1 MKLHSIQIFED
12 RKVRT
17 VWDESA
23 EEWYFSVVDVVG
35 ILTDSV
41 APTVYWRK
49 LKQRLKQEGNETV
62 TNCHGLKL
70 KAADGKMRMTDVVD
84 TEQLFRLIQS
94 IPSPKA
100 EPFKIWIANVA
111 KQRLDQMQDPE
122 LSIDQAIYDYRRL
135 GYSENWI
142 NQRIRS
148 IEVRKALTDEWRRG
162 GMNEGVQFATL
173 TDIIT
178 RQWSGKSTRE
188 YKHYKG
194 LRKENLRDNMTN
206 IELALNTLAEAS
218 ATELSKDKNPNG
230 YKENAAIA
238 QKGGDVAKAARDKL
252 ESQLG
257 RSVISS
263 AKASDY
269 ILPSN
274 IKPIEMS
281 DKDAELDPTE

>member
-1 MKLHSIQIFED
+1 
-12 RKVRT
+12 
-17 VWDESA
+17 
-23 EEWYFSVVDVVG
+23 
-35 ILTDSV
+35 
-41 APTVYWRK
+41 
-49 LKQRLKQEGNETV
+49 
-62 TNCHGLKL
+62 
-70 KAADGKMRMTDVVD
+70 
-84 TEQLFRLIQS
+84 
-94 IPSPKA
+94 
-100 EPFKIWIANVA
+100 
-111 KQRLDQMQDPE
+111 
-122 LSIDQAIYDYRRL
+122 
-135 GYSENWI
+135 
-142 NQRIRS
+142 
-148 IEVRKALTDEWRRG
+148 
-162 GMNEGVQFATL
+162 MNEGVQFTTL

-178 RQWSGKSTRE
+178 RQWSGKSTKE

-218 ATELSKDKNPNG
+218 ATELSKDKNPIG

-238 QKGGDVAKAARDKL
+238 QKGGDVARAARDKL

-269 ILPSN
+269 ILSSN